1 MGLGQAAKQ
10 HGQARNCMYACCQ
23 DLNLYFNII
32 GVIEVQHNGKGLYHP
47 IMYYSDFYGYILL
60 FLYLLGRRYS
70 TSTKR
75 KIDAS
80 ELFDDTSDDSEWDL

>member
-1 MGLGQAAKQ
+1 M
-10 HGQARNCMYACCQ
+10 
-23 DLNLYFNII
+23 NLYFNII
-32 GVIEVQHNGKGLYHP
+32 GVIEVQQKGKGIYHP
-47 IMYYSDFYGYILL
+47 YSDFYGYSLL